1 MNIAEV
7 VGFALAAF
15 ASIFAIVDPLA
26 VIPFFVSL
34 TEGDSKEEKKIIILR
49 SVVVAFIVLVIFA
62 LVGEYIFRIF
72 GFTIHAFKIAGGILL
87 FTIGFEMLQGEKS
100 KTRIT
105 EKDKEEA
112 LAREEVG
119 IVPLGVPLLA
129 GPGAITTVMIY
140 VSYAQHTDFAPLGY
154 AIIIGSIGIVC
165 IFAYI
170 FLSVAERIFAKAG
183 RMGIL
188 AFSRIMGLILAG
200 VAVQFIIDGVLG
212 AWHMYFVS

>member
-7 VGFALAAF
+7 VGFGLATF

-34 TEGDSKEEKKIIILR
+34 TEGYTREEKHIIIIR
-49 SVVVAFIVLVIFA
+49 SVIVAFIVLVIFA
-62 LVGEYIFRIF
+62 LLGEYIFRIF

-87 FTIGFEMLQGEKS
+87 FTIAFEMLQGEKS
-100 KTRIT
+100 KTKIT

-140 VSYAQHTDFAPLGY
+140 VTYAQRTDFAPLAY
-154 AIIIGSIGIVC
+154 AIIIGSIALVC
-165 IFAYI
+165 LLAYLFLNLADKIFA
-170 FLSVAERIFAKAG
+170 RAG
-183 RMGIL
+183 RIGIL
-188 AFSRIMGLILAG
+188 AFSRIMGLVLAG
-200 VAVQFIIDGVLG
+200 VAVQFMIDGVMG
-212 AWHMYFVS
+212 AWHLYFG

>member
-1 MNIAEV
+1 MSTFEIL
-7 VGFALAAF
+7 GFALATF
-15 ASIFAIVDPLA
+15 GSIFAIVDPLA

-34 TEGDSKEEKKIIILR
+34 TEGYPKKEKQIIIIR
-49 SVVVAFIVLVIFA
+49 SVIVAFIVLVIFA
-62 LVGEYIFRIF
+62 LLGEYIFRIF

-100 KTRIT
+100 KTKIT

-112 LAREEVG
+112 LAREEIG

-140 VSYAQHTDFAPLGY
+140 VTYAQRTDFAIIGY
-154 AIIIGSIGIVC
+154 GIIIGCIGVVC
-165 IFAYI
+165 LLAYI
-170 FLSVAERIFAKAG
+170 FLSISEKIFERAG
-183 RMGIL
+183 RIGIL

-200 VAVQFIIDGVLG
+200 VAVQFMIDGILG
-212 AWHMYFVS
+212 AWHLYFG